1 MLGRSFSASVLA
13 LLVATVGLAVAS
25 SAEAQTRYPVNI
37 TTTPP
42 GVTVYLDSA
51 ATPPLGVTP
60 LRSVRVARGQH
71 NFIFRLEG
79 YQEVTQPVNVARY
92 NQQVTQTMV
101 QLARLQIS
109 AVDESAQGAIVT
121 VDGERRGTVP
131 FSEYLVPAR
140 VQIVVSRDGYVP
152 RDQWVTL
159 SPGQIF
165 AWPVEL
171 QRNAPRTGSLA
182 IFADL
187 RNAPVFIDGTQ
198 RCTTPCTL
206 SDVVEGPHLI
216 EIRPSDAGANPFTQQ
231 VVVVAG
237 QMATVD
243 AHIQVAPQ
251 TGSLR
256 VLSTAPGAMITVD
269 GEPVGAAPATRD
281 GLQPGDHIVEVTAA
295 GYNRSQQ
302 TVSIT
307 AGQQRVISVELSA
320 VAASSGSVRV
330 IGGPRGAVVT
340 VDGEPIG
347 ELPALREGV
356 PAGDHIVEVSM
367 AGYVTSTQT
376 VTITAGQQRV
386 VSVQLAEAPR
396 EPGRIIVRANVP
408 GATVFVDGES
418 RGPAPFVQ
426 DRAPVGTH
434 AVIVRANGF
443 QEYSQTCNVGPGVDC
458 VVEATLT
465 GARIRIRA
473 QVQSGIPGA
482 VLVVDGSELGPVPYE
497 GELGVGPHR
506 VEIRAPGYRVY
517 TEQVQ
522 LSDNDPPRV
531 FDVRLTSQNELTPE
545 EVAAQEQERERAMRR
560 AFTRT
565 GAPLPRDLATADI
578 SVGWP
583 TVFEARLNMGVHRNI
598 DTGIMLRNTGVLT
611 EFWGRVRVGHIVNRQ
626 FSVGGQFSI
635 GGGFGPTRTRTD
647 ATAGD
652 IDHKTNTFGMSV
664 DAMASLHF
672 SRVGAFTLIGGI
684 DYFSDRYDWTLSD
697 NNVLQD
703 ANPATASWD
712 DPGRQGTVHGRLGGI
727 LEIALSNA
735 NSLFFSGQGVFGA
748 SRRVQG
754 DMYGVDGIHVERS
767 SMGMHADFRFGWSHK
782 FNWRI
787 ED

>member
-1 MLGRSFSASVLA
+1 MLGRSLSTSVLA
-13 LLVATVGLAVAS
+13 LFVASLGLAAAS

-42 GVTVYLDSA
+42 GVTVYLDSTTVA
-51 ATPPLGVTP
+51 PLGVTP
-60 LRSVRVARGQH
+60 LRRVRIAKGQH

-79 YQEVTQPVNVARY
+79 YQEVTLPVNVARY
-92 NQQVTQTMV
+92 NQAIDQTMV

-109 AVDESAQGAIVT
+109 AVDASAQGAIVT

-131 FSEYLVPAR
+131 FSEYLPPAR

-159 SPGQIF
+159 TPGQVF

-171 QRNAPRTGSLA
+171 QPNAPRTGALA

-206 SDVVEGPHLI
+206 SDVPEGPHLV
-216 EIRPSDAGANPFTQQ
+216 EIRPTDAGANPFTQQ
-231 VVVVAG
+231 IVVVAG
-237 QMATVD
+237 QMGTID

-256 VLSTAPGAMITVD
+256 VLVTAPNAMVSVD
-269 GEPVGAAPATRD
+269 GEPVGASPATRE
-281 GLQPGDHIVEVTAA
+281 GLQPGDHIVEVTAP

-302 TVSIT
+302 TVTIT
-307 AGQQRVISVELSA
+307 AGQQRVISVELAA
-320 VAASSGSVRV
+320 VAASAGSVRV

-340 VDGEPIG
+340 VDGEAIG
-347 ELPALREGV
+347 ELPAVREGI

-376 VTITAGQQRV
+376 VAIVAGQQRV

-434 AVIVRANGF
+434 AVIVRAAGY
-443 QEYSQTCNVGPGVDC
+443 QEFSQTCNVGPGNDC
-458 VVEATLT
+458 IVEATLS
-465 GARIRIRA
+465 GARVRVRA
-473 QVQSGIPGA
+473 QVQSSVTGA
-482 VLVVDGSELGPVPYE
+482 VIVVDGSELGPVPYE

-506 VEIRAPGYRVY
+506 VEIRAPGFRTY

-522 LSDNDPPRV
+522 INDGDPPRV

-545 EVAAQEQERERAMRR
+545 ELAALELERERAMRR

-565 GAPLPRDLATADI
+565 GAPLPRDLATVDV

-583 TVFEARLNMGVHRNI
+583 TLAEARLNMGVHRNI
-598 DTGIMLRNTGVLT
+598 DTGIMIRNTSVLT
-611 EFWGRVRVGHIVNRQ
+611 EFWGRIRVGHIVNRQ

-635 GGGFGPTRTRTD
+635 GGGVGPTRTR
-647 ATAGD
+647 GSV
-652 IDHKTNTFGMSV
+652 DHKTNMFGLSI

-672 SRVGAFTLIGGI
+672 SRVGAFTFIGGL
-684 DYFSDRYDWTLSD
+684 DFYSDRYDWTLSD
-697 NNVLQD
+697 NTILED
-703 ANPATASWD
+703 DSTAVGWQ
-712 DPGRQGTVHGRLGGI
+712 DPGRQATAHGRIGGI
-727 LEIALSNA
+727 LEIALSNH
-735 NSLFFSGQGVFGA
+735 NSLFFSGQGVFGS

-767 SMGMHADFRFGWSHK
+767 SIGMHADFRLGWSHK